1 MTSAPETNNTAY
13 EQITYTKT
21 QLEKMKKD
29 ELLNLADELGVEDLT
44 DKTLKADIITAVLE
58 AGK

>member
-1 MTSAPETNNTAY
+1 
-13 EQITYTKT
+13 
-21 QLEKMKKD
+21 MKKD

-44 DKTLKADIITAVLE
+44 DKTLKADIITAILE